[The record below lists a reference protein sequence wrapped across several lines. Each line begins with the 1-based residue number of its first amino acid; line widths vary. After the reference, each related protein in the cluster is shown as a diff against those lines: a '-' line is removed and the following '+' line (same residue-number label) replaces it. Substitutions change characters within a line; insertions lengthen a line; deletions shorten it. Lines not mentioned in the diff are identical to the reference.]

1 MNAALAEDVTYLPPI
16 MGADPQSLVESAKKR
31 GPQAAMGMMQAA
43 GRSLAEGKWSKY
55 CHKLKDP
62 MQKAFTALLLERT
75 DQWIRSKSMD
85 ETTRVLQVGN
95 FDKFAFP
102 LVRAIYPNLIANEI
116 VSVQPMAGPTSII
129 FYLDFV
135 FGTNK
140 GRTLAGSSAFD
151 AVAGPANTKSY
162 TSDDVPQE
170 SLGTGDGVAVAFPGN
185 LQFTPV
191 RPGTVAITF
200 VIAGVTFTAVDN
212 GSGTLVGTSV
222 AAGSVVNY
230 ASGAITLITT
240 VAPDAGTNVLA
251 TYRYDTEAN
260 ENIVQVDLQ
269 LTSSPVNARS
279 RKLRARW
286 SLESAQNLNALHGL
300 DAEAELVGVQA
311 ELIKFEIDREII
323 EDLYNTALAGSVSW
337 PKTVPAGISFTEH
350 KLSFID
356 ALIEGSNLIYRAT
369 RRGQANFLVV
379 STGVSNVIESQ
390 PTFVPIPGALQ
401 TPGTTGIIKIGT
413 LNNRWTVYKDP
424 FLGEGL
430 SNPDVFLIG
439 YKGSSFLEAGY
450 VYAPYIP
457 LYTTPTI
464 VLDDFIGRKGM
475 ATQYGKRV
483 VNARFYATGNI
494 VP

>member
-1 MNAALAEDVTYLPPI
+1 MESGMDVTFLPDITAGIDYRELNEAQTKEQKVLGAMKSAGKYLAESRY
-16 MGADPQSLVESAKKR
+16 
-31 GPQAAMGMMQAA
+31 
-43 GRSLAEGKWSKY
+43 SKY
-55 CHKLKDP
+55 CGSIKDP
-62 MQKAFTALLLERT
+62 LKKAFMAIMLERT
-75 DQWIRSKSMD
+75 AQWLNLKKMD

-135 FGTNK
+135 FGTSK
-140 GRTLAGSSAFD
+140 GRTQAGSSIFD
-151 AVAGPANTKSY
+151 SVAGPANTKSY
-162 TSDDVPQE
+162 SSDDVPQE
-170 SLGTGDGVAVAFPGN
+170 AVGAGTGVQTAFIFS
-185 LQFTPV
+185 LSFVPV
-191 RPGTVAITF
+191 RPGTVSIST
-200 VIAGVTFTAVDN
+200 VVGGVVVTAVDN
-212 GSGTLVGTSV
+212 GSGTLVGTGI
-222 AAGSVVNY
+222 AAGSTVNY
-230 ASGAITLITT
+230 GNGSVVLNFTTAPDSGAAI
-240 VAPDAGTNVLA
+240 AA

-260 ENIVQVDLQ
+260 ENIAQIDLQ

-286 SLESAQNLNALHGL
+286 SLESAQNLNSLHGL
-300 DAEAELVGVQA
+300 DAEAELVGVLA
-311 ELIKFEIDREII
+311 EAIKFEIDREVI
-323 EDLYNTALAGSVSW
+323 EDLYNIALAGSVNW
-337 PKTVPAGISFTEH
+337 PKTVPAGISYTEH

-379 STGVSNVIESQ
+379 STGVSNVVESQ
-390 PTFVPIPGALQ
+390 PTFVPVPGALQ

-430 SNPDVFLIG
+430 PNPDIFIIG

-475 ATQYGKRV
+475 ATQYGKRA
-483 VNARFYATGNI
+483 VNARFYANGA
-494 VP
+494 VV